1 MLDKSKSEKRIAE
14 RIEKIVEYG
23 RQTAKG
29 DQQQLVEAFTR
40 QYFAR
45 VPHSD
50 LIAHEIIDL
59 HGAAMAHLHYGRKR
73 APGKALV
80 HAYNPRF
87 DKHGWQSTHTVL
99 EIVADDT
106 PFLVDSVAMQINS
119 CGFTT
124 HLTIHPIMR
133 VVRNA
138 KGVVKELVDVVS
150 DQGQRESFMQ
160 FQLDRQTDPETLK
173 RLESS
178 VRGTLEDVYLATG
191 DWGAMRQSIV
201 DIMSELENE
210 PPPRDAKELAEV
222 IEFCRW
228 IEDGHFTFL
237 GYCRYE
243 MDESQQA
250 LVVVDTSICGLLK
263 QQQRREQLVSGD
275 LIPMEVQAY
284 ENTSELLIVAKAN
297 TRSTVHRSGYLDFIG
312 LKRLDANGKL
322 LGIHCIFGLFTS
334 AAYRRGTR
342 DIPMLRHKVA
352 RIIKASGL
360 IRASHEGKALDNI
373 LESYPRDELVQA
385 SDNELLAT
393 AMSILELQER
403 QRIRLFQRRDSF
415 GRYHACLVY
424 VPREKYSREL
434 RLAIQDILVE
444 TLEGESVE
452 FDTLFSSESVL
463 ARIYYVIHTT
473 PDSQPR
479 ISVDEIERRLVE
491 AARSWQDQL
500 RTALFEQFGE
510 ERGNVL
516 FDRYGDAFPA
526 SYREDFSARTC
537 AYDIQQIEQLAIDG
551 GIGMHLYTPLADA
564 DETIRFKLFSTG
576 GAMSLSEVLPVIE
589 NMGVKVGGERPYA
602 IAPAGLGEHWIHEF
616 DLRYDGKDAID
627 TERVAQIFQDAF
639 ARVWYGEAEN
649 DGFNRLVLG
658 AGLNWRDTVMLRAY
672 CKFLLQL
679 RVPFSQ
685 DYMIESLVYNSHI
698 TRLLTELFHLRLDPA
713 RQSGNADRAATLT
726 SSIEKALED
735 VENLDQDRILRC
747 YLEVIQAT
755 LRCNFFQPNEQDEH
769 KSYLSFKFDPSR
781 ISRMPLPKPKYEI
794 FVYSPRVEAVHLRG
808 GSVAR
813 GGLRWSDRR
822 EDFRTEVLGLVKA
835 QMVKN
840 AVIVP
845 VGSKGGF
852 VCKRLPNSDRE
863 AIMNEVVDC
872 YKTFMSGMLDITDN
886 LVSGEIVPPLEV
898 VRYDG
903 DDPYLVIAADK
914 GTATFS
920 DIANGVADD
929 YGFWLGDAY
938 ASGGSV
944 GYDHKKM
951 GITARGAWESV
962 KRHFRELG
970 VNVQTTDFSVVGI
983 GDMGGDVFGNG
994 MLLSR
999 HIKLVA
1005 AFNHMH
1011 VFLDPD
1017 PDPEKSFVERER
1029 LFNLPRSS
1037 WEDYD
1042 TKLISAGGGVF
1053 SRRAKSIAL
1062 SEQAKQSLGI
1072 KDDALPP
1079 NELIHLILQAKVDL
1093 VWNGGIGTYVKA
1105 SSETHEQVSDRANDP
1120 LRVNGAELRCKVFG
1134 EGGNLGVTQLG
1145 RIEFAE
1151 NGGRMYTDSIDN
1163 SAGVDCSDHEVNI
1176 KILLNAIVANGDMT
1190 SKQRNRLLAD
1200 MTDEVGDLVLRDNY
1214 AQTQAISIVAEEA
1227 PKLLDEHA
1235 RFMRAMEHEGAL
1247 DRAIEYL
1254 PNDELLAERA
1264 AAQEGLTRPELAIL
1278 LSYSKMKLYDRVLE
1292 SEVPEAPFLASELES
1307 YFPAVLSEKFA
1318 SQVHSHRLKREIIA
1332 TQIINDLVNRLG
1344 PSFEFRISEET
1355 GATAADIVRAYAAA
1369 RAVFDLPAIWETIE
1383 SLDNTVSAHAQID
1396 MMIIVRGLL
1405 ERAILW
1411 LLRNRRGGEAIG
1423 AIIDSSRA
1431 GVQTLRASLP
1441 RPLDAESRLE
1451 LRKRTRRLAGT
1462 GVPEELAARISQL
1475 VYLSSALD
1483 IVDVAS
1489 RSKADVAR
1497 VAGVYF
1503 ELGAR
1508 LELQWLREQ
1517 VAYLTVRNNW
1527 HNLAKSALR
1536 HDLHNQQRILAAQA
1550 MATGSG
1556 RKRSKDV
1563 VDQWMKESA
1572 LEVVNELKAGGQ
1584 ADFAMLS
1591 VALNE
1596 VRSLVQAR
1604 LDV

>member
-1 MLDKSKSEKRIAE
+1 MLDESRSEKRTAE

-40 QYFAR
+40 EYFAR

-50 LIAHEIIDL
+50 LISHEVIDL
-59 HGAAMAHLHYGRKR
+59 HGAAMAHLHCGRKR
-73 APGKALV
+73 ARGTALV

-99 EIVADDT
+99 EIVADDM
-106 PFLVDSVAMQINS
+106 PFLVDSVAMQVNS

-124 HLTIHPIMR
+124 HLTVHPIMR
-133 VVRNA
+133 VVRDA
-138 KGVVKELVDVVS
+138 KGMVKDLVALES
-150 DQGQRESFMQ
+150 DEGQRESFMQ
-160 FQLDRQTDPETLK
+160 FQLDRQTDSETLK
-173 RLESS
+173 QLEQS
-178 VRGTLEDVYLATG
+178 VRRTLEDVYLATS

-201 DIMSELENE
+201 DIMAELENE
-210 PPPRDAKELAEV
+210 PPPRNAAELAEV
-222 IEFCRW
+222 SEFCRW

-237 GYCRYE
+237 GYCQYE
-243 MDESQQA
+243 MDKSRQSLE
-250 LVVVDTSICGLLK
+250 VVDASIRGLLK

-275 LIPMEVQAY
+275 LVPMEVQAY
-284 ENTSELLIVAKAN
+284 ENSAELLIVAKAN

-312 LKRLDANGKL
+312 LKRLDADGKL
-322 LGIHCIFGLFTS
+322 RGIHCIFGLFTS

-342 DIPMLRHKVA
+342 DIPMLRHKVS
-352 RIIKASGL
+352 RIIAASGL

-385 SDNELLAT
+385 SDSELLAT
-393 AMSILELQER
+393 AMGILELQER

-444 TLEGESVE
+444 ALEGRAVE

-463 ARIYYVIHTT
+463 ARIYYVIHTS
-473 PDSQPR
+473 PESQPR
-479 ISVDEIERRLVE
+479 LNVDEIERRLVE

-500 RTALFEQFGE
+500 RTALSEQFGE
-510 ERGNVL
+510 EQGNVL
-516 FDRYGDAFPA
+516 FDRYGDAFPS

-537 AYDIQQIEQLAIDG
+537 AYDVQQIEQLAIDG

-564 DETIRFKLFSTG
+564 DNSIRFKLFSSG
-576 GAMSLSEVLPVIE
+576 GVISLSEVLPVIE

-602 IAPAGLGEHWIHEF
+602 VTPAGLDELWIHEF
-616 DLRYDGKDAID
+616 DLRYGGKEDID
-627 TERVAQIFQDAF
+627 TETVAQIFQDAF
-639 ARVWYGEAEN
+639 ARIWYGEAEN

-672 CKFLLQL
+672 CKYLLQL

-698 TRLLTELFHLRLDPA
+698 TRFLAEMFHLRLDPGE
-713 RQSGNADRAATLT
+713 QSGNEERLAVLAA
-726 SSIEKALED
+726 SIEEALDE

-747 YLEVIQAT
+747 YIDVIQAT
-755 LRCNFFQPNEQDEH
+755 LRCNFFQMDEEDTH
-769 KSYLSFKFDPSR
+769 KAYLSFKFDPSL
-781 ISRMPLPKPKYEI
+781 ISLMPLPKPKYEI

-852 VCKRLPNSDRE
+852 VCKRLPEQDRE
-863 AIMNEVVDC
+863 AIMNEVIVC
-872 YKTFMSGMLDITDN
+872 YKTFMCGMLDITDN
-886 LVSGEIVPPLEV
+886 LVSGAVVPPQQV

-920 DIANGVADD
+920 DIANGVAEE

-970 VNVQTTDFSVVGI
+970 ANIQTTDFTVVGI

-999 HIKLVA
+999 HIKLLG

-1011 VFLDPD
+1011 IFLDPD
-1017 PDPEKSFVERER
+1017 PDAEKSFVERER
-1029 LFNLPRSS
+1029 LFNLPRST

-1042 TKLISAGGGVF
+1042 PKLISAGGGVF
-1053 SRRAKSIAL
+1053 SRTAKSIPI
-1062 SEQAKQSLGI
+1062 SEQVKQVLGI
-1072 KDDALPP
+1072 KQDALPP
-1079 NELIHLILQAKVDL
+1079 NELMHLMLQGKVDL

-1105 SSETHEQVSDRANDP
+1105 ASETHDQVSDRANDP
-1120 LRVNGAELRCKVFG
+1120 LRVNGGELRCKVFG

-1190 SKQRNRLLAD
+1190 TKQRNKLLAD
-1200 MTDEVGDLVLRDNY
+1200 MTEEVGDLVLEDNY

-1227 PKLLDEHA
+1227 PQLLDEHA

-1247 DRAIEYL
+1247 NRAIE
-1254 PNDELLAERA
+1254 
-1264 AAQEGLTRPELAIL
+1264 
-1278 LSYSKMKLYDRVLE
+1278 
-1292 SEVPEAPFLASELES
+1292 F
-1307 YFPAVLSEKFA
+1307 
-1318 SQVHSHRLKREIIA
+1318 
-1332 TQIINDLVNRLG
+1332 
-1344 PSFEFRISEET
+1344 
-1355 GATAADIVRAYAAA
+1355 
-1369 RAVFDLPAIWETIE
+1369 
-1383 SLDNTVSAHAQID
+1383 
-1396 MMIIVRGLL
+1396 
-1405 ERAILW
+1405 
-1411 LLRNRRGGEAIG
+1411 
-1423 AIIDSSRA
+1423 SRTTN
-1431 GVQTLRASLP
+1431 Q
-1441 RPLDAESRLE
+1441 
-1451 LRKRTRRLAGT
+1451 
-1462 GVPEELAARISQL
+1462 
-1475 VYLSSALD
+1475 
-1483 IVDVAS
+1483 S
-1489 RSKADVAR
+1489 RSVRRRRKA
-1497 VAGVYF
+1497 
-1503 ELGAR
+1503 
-1508 LELQWLREQ
+1508 
-1517 VAYLTVRNNW
+1517 
-1527 HNLAKSALR
+1527 
-1536 HDLHNQQRILAAQA
+1536 
-1550 MATGSG
+1550 
-1556 RKRSKDV
+1556 
-1563 VDQWMKESA
+1563 
-1572 LEVVNELKAGGQ
+1572 
-1584 ADFAMLS
+1584 
-1591 VALNE
+1591 
-1596 VRSLVQAR
+1596 
-1604 LDV
+1604 